1 MAEKNAEEVLQSLQA
16 MRQEDLRA
24 LAEKERDLVSMIRV
38 MEGRQNARLQRVEDN
53 LARITT
59 DRDSDV
65 ADAKE
70 SLKEINE
77 KISAISTKLVQHNL
91 DFATFSAKFSTKT
104 EGADNL
110 LWRIVVPLITGVGV
124 GAALLLAK
132 VVLGV
137 S

>member
-16 MRQEDLRA
+16 MRQEDLRT

-77 KISAISTKLVQHNL
+77 KISAISAKLVQHNL
-91 DFATFSAKFSTKT
+91 DFATFSAKFSAKS